1 MWRANTFTQ
10 GGFFMK
16 NKTIPIFYACDEPF
30 IKYAAV
36 SLKSLL
42 ANADKT
48 RFYKIH
54 VLITDVSDNT
64 KEKFLAL
71 RTPNVEISFDDVSGY
86 LGRLSARLP
95 LLMQLQKT

>member
-1 MWRANTFTQ
+1 
-10 GGFFMK
+10 MK

-64 KEKFLAL
+64 KEKFFAL
-71 RTPNVEISFDDVSGY
+71 
-86 LGRLSARLP
+86 
-95 LLMQLQKT
+95 